1 MVILVD
7 AMGGDNAPDAV
18 IKGAVKAV
26 NEVDSE
32 IMLIGNKDIIN
43 SRVKELFEKEKIEDI
58 STKFSIYHTTEVIN
72 MEDKPTEVIQ
82 TPENTQKV
90 NYYLVS
96 EEGGHIKL
104 YYVDGDETTEI
115 KSEKISLDVLPYDDI
130 SILSNGIKTDTAD
143 EALAIWENFI
153 S

>member
-1 MVILVD
+1 MKYWNRRSILFILLLVVTIFTV
-7 AMGGDNAPDAV
+7 G
-18 IKGAVKAV
+18 
-26 NEVDSE
+26 
-32 IMLIGNKDIIN
+32 
-43 SRVKELFEKEKIEDI
+43 
-58 STKFSIYHTTEVIN
+58 FSIGFLNTEDGFDVVEKTGADV
-72 MEDKPTEVIQ
+72 EDKPTEVIQ

-96 EEGGHIKL
+96 EEGGNIKL